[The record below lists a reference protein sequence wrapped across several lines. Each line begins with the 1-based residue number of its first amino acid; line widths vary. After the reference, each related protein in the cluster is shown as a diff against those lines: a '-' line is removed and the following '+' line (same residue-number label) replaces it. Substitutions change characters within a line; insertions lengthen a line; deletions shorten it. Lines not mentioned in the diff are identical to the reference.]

1 MGKLICH
8 VILKRHCSKAN
19 KISGVMQRKNL
30 KNSVMC
36 QDWYMTTKNI
46 QEQGDSFRLY
56 TEFITLFPGDGFI
69 AGFLCLKDSGH

>member
-1 MGKLICH
+1 
-8 VILKRHCSKAN
+8 
-19 KISGVMQRKNL
+19 MQRKNL